1 LSRPFFF
8 IRNGVVFFIRKGVEF
23 IRKGVEFAAGLAR
36 LPEKGLLISFGV
48 GDGEAWSATV
58 EASEVRRLLYDAE
71 QSPSE
76 RPKSAAGTSKTETS
90 SGDIARMRQEIDRP
104 KVAKRQPG
112 ALAISRTSVRTA
124 KLRFF
129 SECRNASE
137 DKGYHRNFRAGNPAL

>member
-1 LSRPFFF
+1 MYDEWES
-8 IRNGVVFFIRKGVEF
+8 
-23 IRKGVEFAAGLAR
+23 
-36 LPEKGLLISFGV
+36 S
-48 GDGEAWSATV
+48 
-58 EASEVRRLLYDAE
+58 VRRTRNAVIGAVAVGA
-71 QSPSE
+71 
-76 RPKSAAGTSKTETS
+76 PKSAAGTSKTETS

-129 SECRNASE
+129 SECSNASE